1 MKIARNGNDHERF
14 SELCALAMSGSLTAE
29 EQTDLQEHLHA
40 CGECRDDHERYLLLT
55 QEGMPLLAQRYSGS
69 DQTES
74 DVTQTRVLEEDPRL
88 PLGSAKSSHKVLVR
102 IAAIEQSGPAAAPSR
117 IATASPFASEWRVA
131 ARPLARAVAASLI
144 IVASCGVYRVVQRVD
159 AVKEAESR
167 AEQRAERLAAEKNTL
182 ADQSNAQKHKLA
194 LLEFDSSQK
203 HREIEHLQ
211 ARLNAE
217 RQRGVDLTVALT
229 TATASARVRLE
240 DQSRAA
246 SREREALEA
255 RLHELETAYQSVQAE
270 LVPLRAERD
279 HSALRL
285 ASLEGENGVLA
296 ATNRDQERRLRN
308 QEQYLASDRDIRELM
323 GARQLYIADVFDVS
337 SDSRTRKPYGR
348 VFYTKSK
355 SLVFYAFDLDRQPGI
370 KNAAFQAWGRNESS
384 QSTPVNLGILYQDS
398 EQNRRWVL
406 RFDDPRQLAE
416 IDAVFVTVEPNG
428 GSNKPTGKPF
438 LYASLR
444 REPNHP

>member
-29 EQTDLQEHLHA
+29 EQTDLQEHLRA
-40 CGECRDDHERYLLLT
+40 CAECRDDHERYLLLT
-55 QEGMPLLAQRYSGS
+55 QEGMPLLARRYAGN
-69 DQTES
+69 DQTRFSQEY
-74 DVTQTRVLEEDPRL
+74 PRL
-88 PLGSAKSSHKVLVR
+88 SLDSAKSSHKVLVR
-102 IAAIEQSGPAAAPSR
+102 IAAIEQSGAEAST
-117 IATASPFASEWRVA
+117 IASYWRVA
-131 ARPLARAVAASLI
+131 AKPLAAAVAACLI
-144 IVASCGVYRVVQRVD
+144 IVASYGAYRVMQRVD
-159 AVKEAESR
+159 AVKQAESR
-167 AEQRAERLAAEKNTL
+167 AEQRADRLALEKNTL
-182 ADQSNAQKHKLA
+182 ADQLSAEKHKLA
-194 LLEFDSSQK
+194 LLESDSSQK
-203 HREIEHLQ
+203 HREIEHLE
-211 ARLNAE
+211 ARLSVE
-217 RQRGVDLTVALT
+217 QQRATDLIAALA
-229 TATASARVRLE
+229 TATASARLRLK

-246 SREREALEA
+246 SREREALAA
-255 RLHELETAYQSVQAE
+255 RLHELEVAYQSAQ
-270 LVPLRAERD
+270 AERD
-279 HSALRL
+279 RTVLRL
-285 ASLEGENGVLA
+285 ASLESENGVLT

-355 SLVFYAFDLDRQPGI
+355 SLVFYAFDLDRQPSI

-406 RFDDPRQLAE
+406 RFDDPQQLAE

>member
-1 MKIARNGNDHERF
+1 MKIAGNGNDHEQF
-14 SELCALAMSGSLTAE
+14 SELCALAMSGSLTTE
-29 EQTDLQEHLHA
+29 EQTDLQEHLKA
-40 CGECRDDHERYLLLT
+40 CAECRDDRERYLLLT
-55 QEGMPLLAQRYSGS
+55 QEGMPLLAHRFAGR
-69 DQTES
+69 
-74 DVTQTRVLEEDPRL
+74 DVTTSRFLQEDPLLSR
-88 PLGSAKSSHKVLVR
+88 KVLAR
-102 IAAIEQSGPAAAPSR
+102 IASGR
-117 IATASPFASEWRVA
+117 IATPSSSASKPVA
-131 ARPLARAVAASLI
+131 WAVAASLI
-144 IVASCGVYRVVQRVD
+144 IVTSYGFYRVVQRID
-159 AVKEAESR
+159 AVEQAGNLAETR
-167 AEQRAERLAAEKNTL
+167 AEKLAAEKNTL
-182 ADQSNAQKHKLA
+182 AERLSAQKQRLMR
-194 LLEFDSSQK
+194 LESGSSQK
-203 HREIEHLQ
+203 QREIAHLKS
-211 ARLNAE
+211 RLNAE
-217 RQRGVDLTVALT
+217 LQRAADLTAALT
-229 TATASARVRLE
+229 TATASTRSQLE

-246 SREREALEA
+246 SREREALAA
-255 RLHELETAYQSVQAE
+255 RLHELETAYQSAQ
-270 LVPLRAERD
+270 AERD
-279 HSALRL
+279 RAALRL

-355 SLVFYAFDLDRQPGI
+355 SLVFYAFDLDRQAGI

-406 RFDDPRQLAE
+406 RFDDPQQLGE

>member
-1 MKIARNGNDHERF
+1 MKIARNGNDHERY

-29 EQTDLQEHLHA
+29 EQADLQQHLKA
-40 CGECRDDHERYLLLT
+40 CDECRDDRERYLLLT
-55 QEGMPLLAQRYSGS
+55 QEGMPLLAQRYAGR
-69 DQTES
+69 
-74 DVTQTRVLEEDPRL
+74 DVTPSRFLQEDPLLSR
-88 PLGSAKSSHKVLVR
+88 KVLAR
-102 IAAIEQSGPAAAPSR
+102 IASGR
-117 IATASPFASEWRVA
+117 IVTPPPFASKL
-131 ARPLARAVAASLI
+131 LARAVAASLI
-144 IVASCGVYRVVQRVD
+144 IVASYGFYRVVQRMD
-159 AVKEAESR
+159 DVKQAGSLAER
-167 AEQRAERLAAEKNTL
+167 RAERLAAEKNTL
-182 ADQSNAQKHKLA
+182 AEQLSTQKHMLMR
-194 LLEFDSSQK
+194 LESASSQK
-203 HREIEHLQ
+203 RREVENLQ

-217 RQRGVDLTVALT
+217 QQRAADLTAALA
-229 TATASARVRLE
+229 TATASARSQLE

-246 SREREALEA
+246 SREREALAA
-255 RLHELETAYQSVQAE
+255 RLHELETAYQSAQ
-270 LVPLRAERD
+270 AERD
-279 HSALRL
+279 HAALSL

-296 ATNRDQERRLRN
+296 ARNRDQERRLRN
-308 QEQYLASDRDIRELM
+308 QDQYLASDRDIRELM

-406 RFDDPRQLAE
+406 RFDDPQQLTE

>member
-1 MKIARNGNDHERF
+1 MKIARDGNDHERF

-29 EQTDLQEHLHA
+29 EQTDLQEHLQA
-40 CGECRDDHERYLLLT
+40 CAECRDDHERYVVLT
-55 QEGMPLLAQRYSGS
+55 EEGIPLLAQRYAGG

-74 DVTQTRVLEEDPRL
+74 DNY
-88 PLGSAKSSHKVLVR
+88 GHKVLFR
-102 IAAIEQSGPAAAPSR
+102 IAAVEQSGGSGWRALIKPLAWAAA
-117 IATASPFASEWRVA
+117 AC
-131 ARPLARAVAASLI
+131 LI
-144 IVASCGVYRVVQRVD
+144 IVASYGVYRVVQRVD
-159 AVKEAESR
+159 AVKQA
-167 AEQRAERLAAEKNTL
+167 AEQRAEKLALEKNTL
-182 ADQSNAQKHKLA
+182 ADQLKAQRQKLA
-194 LLEFDSSQK
+194 LLESDSSQR
-203 HREIEHLQ
+203 HREIEHLE
-211 ARLNAE
+211 ARLNVE
-217 RQRGVDLTVALT
+217 QQRASDLTLALA
-229 TATASARVRLE
+229 TATASARLRLE

-246 SREREALEA
+246 SREREALAA
-255 RLHELETAYQSVQAE
+255 RLHELEAAYQSAQ
-270 LVPLRAERD
+270 AERD
-279 HSALRL
+279 RTVLRL
-285 ASLEGENGVLA
+285 ASLESENGVLT

-308 QEQYLASDRDIRELM
+308 QEQYLTSDRDIRELM

-355 SLVFYAFDLDRQPGI
+355 SLVFYAFDLDHQAGI

-406 RFDDPRQLAE
+406 RFDDPQQLAE

-428 GSNKPTGKPF
+428 GSTKPTGKPF